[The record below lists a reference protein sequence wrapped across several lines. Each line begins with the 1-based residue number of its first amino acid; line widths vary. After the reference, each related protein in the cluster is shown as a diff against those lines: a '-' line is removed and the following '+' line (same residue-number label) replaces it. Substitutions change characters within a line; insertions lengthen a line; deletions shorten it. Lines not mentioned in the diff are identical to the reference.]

1 MKNIRLVTLSFL
13 LSSLLYSQDS
23 RQTVAVIDFD
33 ASGISQ
39 LEATSLTNR
48 FRTAVG
54 DVGAMRLVERGK
66 MEEVLQEQGF
76 QLTGCTSIVARN
88 LLPLY
93 FEECAVEV
101 GQLLGVQNMIG
112 GSIGR
117 VGETFTIDVRMI
129 SVQSGI
135 SLMTKQQTYAG
146 EIDDLIIEIEVL
158 AYELYDATIPDELE
172 ARRIAGVVVKDL
184 YGTSVVL
191 DGDKVRVAES
201 GGVPVAQGIPQK
213 TRMGAVVRSMAV
225 PGLGQFYSGNKLFG
239 TGFLVGELAV
249 AGLFY
254 TTYTAYQTA
263 TDDYNGFQS
272 LYDSERD
279 PELISELRGNI
290 LQSLDDIESNKALM
304 DQLASAAIGIWAVNV
319 AHAFLDYRSFFL
331 KPDNDTAQKD
341 PLFKLAYDPTTR
353 SHQLRFTIDLD

>member
-1 MKNIRLVTLSFL
+1 
-13 LSSLLYSQDS
+13 
-23 RQTVAVIDFD
+23 
-33 ASGISQ
+33 
-39 LEATSLTNR
+39 
-48 FRTAVG
+48 
-54 DVGAMRLVERGK
+54 MRLVERGM

-76 QLTGCTSIVARN
+76 QQTGCTS
-88 LLPLY
+88 
-93 FEECAVEV
+93 EECAVEV

-146 EIDDLIIEIEVL
+146 EIDGLIIEIEVL

-172 ARRIAGVVVKDL
+172 ARRIAGV
-184 YGTSVVL
+184 
-191 DGDKVRVAES
+191 
-201 GGVPVAQGIPQK
+201 PVAQGIPQK
-213 TRMGAVVRSMAV
+213 TRMGAVIRSMAV
-225 PGLGQFYSGNKLFG
+225 PGLGQFYSGNRLFG
-239 TGFLVGELAV
+239 TGFLAGELAV

-254 TTYTAYQTA
+254 TTYTAYQTS

-272 LYDSERD
+272 LYDTEKD
-279 PELISELRGNI
+279 PESISELKGNI

-319 AHAFLDYRSFFL
+319 AHAFIL
-331 KPDNDTAQKD
+331 KPDNGTAHKE
-341 PLFKLAYDPTTR
+341 PLYKLAYDPTTR
-353 SHQLRFTIDLD
+353 AHQLRFTIDLD

>member
-1 MKNIRLVTLSFL
+1 MKRAGIAALSFL
-13 LSSLLYSQDS
+13 FSSLLYSQDF

-54 DVGAMRLVERGK
+54 DVGAMRLVERGM

-76 QLTGCTSIVARN
+76 QQTGCTS
-88 LLPLY
+88 
-93 FEECAVEV
+93 EECAVEV

-117 VGETFTIDVRMI
+117 VGETFTLDVRMI
-129 SVQSGI
+129 SVQSGV
-135 SLMTKQQTYAG
+135 SLVTKQKTYAG
-146 EIDDLIIEIEVL
+146 KIDGLIIEVEVL
-158 AYELYDATIPDELE
+158 AYELYGTTVPDELE
-172 ARRIAGVVVKDL
+172 ARRK
-184 YGTSVVL
+184 T
-191 DGDKVRVAES
+191 
-201 GGVPVAQGIPQK
+201 GVPVAAVAVAQK
-213 TRMGAVVRSMAV
+213 TRMGAVIRSMAV

-239 TGFLVGELAV
+239 TGFLIGELAV

-272 LYDSERD
+272 LYDTERD
-279 PELISELRGNI
+279 PESISELRGNI

-304 DQLASAAIGIWAVNV
+304 DQLSTAAIGLWAINV
-319 AHAFLDYRSFFL
+319 AHAFLL
-331 KPDNDTAQKD
+331 KPDNDTAHKE

>member
-1 MKNIRLVTLSFL
+1 MKKPLTILLLLFSLVSA
-13 LSSLLYSQDS
+13 QDF

-54 DVGAMRLVERGK
+54 DVGAMRLVERGM

-76 QLTGCTSIVARN
+76 QQTGCTS
-88 LLPLY
+88 
-93 FEECAVEV
+93 EECAVEV

-117 VGETFTIDVRMI
+117 VGETFTLDVRMI

-135 SLMTKQQTYAG
+135 SLVTKQKTYAG
-146 EIDDLIIEIEVL
+146 KIDGLIIEVEVL
-158 AYELYDATIPDELE
+158 AYELYGTTVPDELE
-172 ARRIAGVVVKDL
+172 ARRK
-184 YGTSVVL
+184 T
-191 DGDKVRVAES
+191 
-201 GGVPVAQGIPQK
+201 GVPVAAVAVAQK
-213 TRMGAVVRSMAV
+213 TRMGAVIRSMAV
-225 PGLGQFYSGNKLFG
+225 PGLGQFYSGSKLFG

-272 LYDSERD
+272 LYNTERD
-279 PELISELRGNI
+279 PESISELRGNI

-304 DQLASAAIGIWAVNV
+304 DQLSTAAIGLWAINV
-319 AHAFLDYRSFFL
+319 AHAFIL
-331 KPDNDTAQKD
+331 KPDNGTAHKE

>member
-1 MKNIRLVTLSFL
+1 MKRAGIAALSFL
-13 LSSLLYSQDS
+13 FSSLLYSQDF

-54 DVGAMRLVERGK
+54 DVGAMRLVERGM

-76 QLTGCTSIVARN
+76 QQTGCTS
-88 LLPLY
+88 
-93 FEECAVEV
+93 EECAVEV

-117 VGETFTIDVRMI
+117 VGETFTLDVRMI

-135 SLMTKQQTYAG
+135 SLMTKQKTYAG
-146 EIDDLIIEIEVL
+146 KIDGLIIEVEVL
-158 AYELYDATIPDELE
+158 AYELYGTTVPDELE
-172 ARRIAGVVVKDL
+172 ARRIAGV
-184 YGTSVVL
+184 
-191 DGDKVRVAES
+191 
-201 GGVPVAQGIPQK
+201 PVAAVAVAQK
-213 TRMGAVVRSMAV
+213 TRMGAVIRSMAV
-225 PGLGQFYSGNKLFG
+225 PGLGQFYSGSKLFG

-263 TDDYNGFQS
+263 TDDYNGFQA
-272 LYDSERD
+272 LYDTERD
-279 PELISELRGNI
+279 PELISELSGNI

-304 DQLASAAIGIWAVNV
+304 DQLSTAAIGLWAINV
-319 AHAFLDYRSFFL
+319 AHAFIL
-331 KPDNDTAQKD
+331 KPDNGTAHKE
-341 PLFKLAYDPTTR
+341 PVIKLAYDPTTQ

>member
-13 LSSLLYSQDS
+13 LSSILYSQDF

-33 ASGISQ
+33 PSGISQ
-39 LEATSLTNR
+39 QEATSLTNR

-54 DVGAMRLVERGK
+54 DVGAMRLVERGM

-76 QLTGCTSIVARN
+76 QQTDCTS
-88 LLPLY
+88 
-93 FEECAVEV
+93 EECAVEV

-117 VGETFTIDVRMI
+117 VGDTFTLDVRMI

-135 SLMTKQQTYAG
+135 SLVTKQKTYAG
-146 EIDDLIIEIEVL
+146 KIDGLIIEIEVL
-158 AYELYDATIPDELE
+158 AYELFGITIPDELQ
-172 ARRIAGVVVKDL
+172 ARRK
-184 YGTSVVL
+184 T
-191 DGDKVRVAES
+191 
-201 GGVPVAQGIPQK
+201 GVPVAAVAVAQK
-213 TRMGAVVRSMAV
+213 TRMGAVIRSMAV
-225 PGLGQFYSGNKLFG
+225 PGLGQFYSGSKLFG

-263 TDDYNGFQS
+263 TDDYNGFQA
-272 LYDSERD
+272 LYDTERD
-279 PELISELRGNI
+279 PELISELSGNI

-304 DQLASAAIGIWAVNV
+304 DQLSTAAIGLWAINV
-319 AHAFLDYRSFFL
+319 AHAFIL
-331 KPDNDTAQKD
+331 KPDNGTAHKE
-341 PLFKLAYDPTTR
+341 PVIKLAYDPTTQ

>member
-1 MKNIRLVTLSFL
+1 MWILRLYRLNSFL
-13 LSSLLYSQDS
+13 RLSVIPCARNIFICLVLTSLLYSQDF

-54 DVGAMRLVERGK
+54 DVGMMRLVERGM
-66 MEEVLQEQGF
+66 MEEVLTEQGF
-76 QLTGCTSIVARN
+76 QQTGCTS
-88 LLPLY
+88 
-93 FEECAVEV
+93 EECAVEV

-117 VGETFTIDVRMI
+117 VGDTFTIDVRMI
-129 SVQSGI
+129 SVQSGV
-135 SLMTKQQTYAG
+135 SLVTKQKTYAG
-146 EIDDLIIEIEVL
+146 KVDGLIIEIEVL
-158 AYELYDATIPDELE
+158 AYELYGATVPDELLG
-172 ARRIAGVVVKDL
+172 RRKAGI
-184 YGTSVVL
+184 
-191 DGDKVRVAES
+191 
-201 GGVPVAQGIPQK
+201 PVAQGLPQK
-213 TRMGAVVRSMAV
+213 TRMGAVIRSMAV
-225 PGLGQFYSGNKLFG
+225 PGLGQFYSGSKLFG
-239 TGFLVGELAV
+239 TGFLIGELAV

-272 LYDSERD
+272 LYDTERD
-279 PELISELRGNI
+279 PESISELRGNI

-304 DQLASAAIGIWAVNV
+304 DQLSTAAIGLWAINV
-319 AHAFLDYRSFFL
+319 AHAFLL
-331 KPDNDTAQKD
+331 KPDNDTAQKE
-341 PLFKLAYDPTTR
+341 PLIKLAYDPATR

>member
-13 LSSLLYSQDS
+13 LSSILYSQDF

-54 DVGAMRLVERGK
+54 DVGAMRLVERGM

-76 QLTGCTSIVARN
+76 QQTDCTS
-88 LLPLY
+88 
-93 FEECAVEV
+93 EECAVEV

-117 VGETFTIDVRMI
+117 VGDTFTLDVRMI

-135 SLMTKQQTYAG
+135 SLMTKQMTYAG
-146 EIDDLIIEIEVL
+146 EIDGLIIEIEVL

-172 ARRIAGVVVKDL
+172 ARRIAGV
-184 YGTSVVL
+184 
-191 DGDKVRVAES
+191 
-201 GGVPVAQGIPQK
+201 PVAQGIPQK
-213 TRMGAVVRSMAV
+213 TRMGAVIRSMAV
-225 PGLGQFYSGNKLFG
+225 PGLGQFYSGNRLFG
-239 TGFLVGELAV
+239 TGFLAGELAV

-272 LYDSERD
+272 LYDTEKD
-279 PELISELRGNI
+279 PESISELKGNI

-319 AHAFLDYRSFFL
+319 AHAFLL

>member
-13 LSSLLYSQDS
+13 LSSILNSQDS

-54 DVGAMRLVERGK
+54 DVGAMRLVERGM

-76 QLTGCTSIVARN
+76 QQTGCTS
-88 LLPLY
+88 
-93 FEECAVEV
+93 EECAVEV

-117 VGETFTIDVRMI
+117 VGDTFTLDVRMI

-135 SLMTKQQTYAG
+135 SLMTKQKTYAG
-146 EIDDLIIEIEVL
+146 KIDGLIIEVEVL
-158 AYELYDATIPDELE
+158 AYELYGTTVPDELE
-172 ARRIAGVVVKDL
+172 ARRIAGV
-184 YGTSVVL
+184 
-191 DGDKVRVAES
+191 
-201 GGVPVAQGIPQK
+201 PVAAVAVAQK
-213 TRMGAVVRSMAV
+213 TRMGAVIRSMAV
-225 PGLGQFYSGNKLFG
+225 PGLGQFYSGSKLFG

-263 TDDYNGFQS
+263 TDDYNGFQA
-272 LYDSERD
+272 LYDTERD
-279 PELISELRGNI
+279 PELISELSGNI

-304 DQLASAAIGIWAVNV
+304 DQLSTAAIGLWAINV
-319 AHAFLDYRSFFL
+319 AHAFIL
-331 KPDNDTAQKD
+331 KPDNGTAHKE
-341 PLFKLAYDPTTR
+341 PVIKLAYDPTTQ

>member
-76 QLTGCTSIVARN
+76 QQTGCTSIVARN

-184 YGTSVVL
+184 YGKSVVL

-213 TRMGAVVRSMAV
+213 TRMGAVIRSMAV

-239 TGFLVGELAV
+239 TGFLAGELAV
-249 AGLFY
+249 VGLFAA
-254 TTYTAYQTA
+254 TFSTYQTA
-263 TDDYNGFQS
+263 TDDYNNYNN
-272 LYDSERD
+272 LYLNEENQD
-279 PELISELRGNI
+279 LIVEYRAEVEKSY
-290 LQSLDDIESNKALM
+290 QDIEASKALM
-304 DQLASAAIGIWAVNV
+304 DNLASAAGGIWVLNV
-319 AHAFLDYRSFFL
+319 VHAFLI
-331 KPDNDTAQKD
+331 KPDNSTASKEH
-341 PLFKLAYDPTTR
+341 PIRFTYDPQTR
-353 SHQLRFTIDLD
+353 STGIRFTIALD

>member
-13 LSSLLYSQDS
+13 LSSILYSQDS

-33 ASGISQ
+33 PSGISQ

-54 DVGAMRLVERGK
+54 DVGAMRLVERGM

-76 QLTGCTSIVARN
+76 QQTGCTS
-88 LLPLY
+88 
-93 FEECAVEV
+93 EECAVEV

-135 SLMTKQQTYAG
+135 SLMTKQKTYAG
-146 EIDDLIIEIEVL
+146 KIDGLIIEIEVL

-172 ARRIAGVVVKDL
+172 ARRIAGV
-184 YGTSVVL
+184 
-191 DGDKVRVAES
+191 
-201 GGVPVAQGIPQK
+201 PVAAVAVAQK
-213 TRMGAVVRSMAV
+213 TRMGAVIRSMAV

-319 AHAFLDYRSFFL
+319 AHAFLL

>member
-1 MKNIRLVTLSFL
+1 MKRAGIAALSFL
-13 LSSLLYSQDS
+13 FSSLLYSQDF

-54 DVGAMRLVERGK
+54 DVGAMRLVERGM

-76 QLTGCTSIVARN
+76 QQTGCTS
-88 LLPLY
+88 
-93 FEECAVEV
+93 EECAVEV

-117 VGETFTIDVRMI
+117 VGDTFTLDVRMI

-135 SLMTKQQTYAG
+135 SLMTKQKTYAG
-146 EIDDLIIEIEVL
+146 KVDGLIIEIEVL
-158 AYELYDATIPDELE
+158 AYELFGITTPDELE
-172 ARRIAGVVVKDL
+172 ARRIAGV
-184 YGTSVVL
+184 
-191 DGDKVRVAES
+191 
-201 GGVPVAQGIPQK
+201 PVAQGVPQK
-213 TRMGAVVRSMAV
+213 TRMGAVIRSMAV
-225 PGLGQFYSGNKLFG
+225 PGLGQFYSGSKLFG
-239 TGFLVGELAV
+239 TGFLAGELAV

-263 TDDYNGFQS
+263 TDDYNGFQA
-272 LYDSERD
+272 LYDLEENPNNAAEHRA
-279 PELISELRGNI
+279 NI
-290 LQSLDDIESNKALM
+290 LQSLDAIESNKAMM
-304 DQLASAAIGIWAVNV
+304 DQLASAAMGIWAINV
-319 AHAFLDYRSFFL
+319 VHAFIL
-331 KPDNDTAQKD
+331 KPDNSTAHKE
-341 PLFKLAYDPTTR
+341 PLIKLAYDPTTR

>member
-1 MKNIRLVTLSFL
+1 VLDVKNIRFVTLSFL
-13 LSSLLYSQDS
+13 LSSILYSQDF

-54 DVGAMRLVERGK
+54 DVGAMRLVERGM

-76 QLTGCTSIVARN
+76 QQTGCTS
-88 LLPLY
+88 
-93 FEECAVEV
+93 EECAVEV

-117 VGETFTIDVRMI
+117 VGETFTLDVRMI

-135 SLMTKQQTYAG
+135 SLKTKQQTYAG

-225 PGLGQFYSGNKLFG
+225 PGLGQFYSGNRLFG

-263 TDDYNGFQS
+263 TDDYNGFQA
-272 LYDSERD
+272 LYDLEENPNNAAEHRA
-279 PELISELRGNI
+279 NI
-290 LQSLDDIESNKALM
+290 LQSLDAIESNKAMM
-304 DQLASAAIGIWAVNV
+304 DQLASAAMGIWAINV
-319 AHAFLDYRSFFL
+319 VHAFIL
-331 KPDNDTAQKD
+331 KPDNSTAHKE
-341 PLFKLAYDPTTR
+341 PLIKLAYDPTTR

>member
-1 MKNIRLVTLSFL
+1 
-13 LSSLLYSQDS
+13 
-23 RQTVAVIDFD
+23 
-33 ASGISQ
+33 
-39 LEATSLTNR
+39 
-48 FRTAVG
+48 
-54 DVGAMRLVERGK
+54 
-66 MEEVLQEQGF
+66 
-76 QLTGCTSIVARN
+76 
-88 LLPLY
+88 
-93 FEECAVEV
+93 
-101 GQLLGVQNMIG
+101 MIG

-158 AYELYDATIPDELE
+158 AYELFGITTPDELE

-184 YGTSVVL
+184 YGKSVVL

-319 AHAFLDYRSFFL
+319 AHAFLL

>member
-1 MKNIRLVTLSFL
+1 VLDVKNIRLVTLSFL
-13 LSSLLYSQDS
+13 LSSLLYSQDF

-33 ASGISQ
+33 ASGISP

-117 VGETFTIDVRMI
+117 VGDTFTLDVRMI

-135 SLMTKQQTYAG
+135 SLMTKQKTYAG
-146 EIDDLIIEIEVL
+146 KIDGLIIEVEVL
-158 AYELYDATIPDELE
+158 AYELYGTTVPDELE
-172 ARRIAGVVVKDL
+172 ARRIAGV
-184 YGTSVVL
+184 
-191 DGDKVRVAES
+191 
-201 GGVPVAQGIPQK
+201 PVAAVAVAQK
-213 TRMGAVVRSMAV
+213 TRMGAVIRSMAV
-225 PGLGQFYSGNKLFG
+225 PGLGQFYSGSKLFG

-263 TDDYNGFQS
+263 TDDYNGFQA
-272 LYDSERD
+272 LYDTERD
-279 PELISELRGNI
+279 PELISELSGNI

-304 DQLASAAIGIWAVNV
+304 DQLSTAAIGLWAINV
-319 AHAFLDYRSFFL
+319 AHAFIL
-331 KPDNDTAQKD
+331 KPDNGTAHKE
-341 PLFKLAYDPTTR
+341 PVIKLAYDPTTQ

>member
-1 MKNIRLVTLSFL
+1 
-13 LSSLLYSQDS
+13 
-23 RQTVAVIDFD
+23 
-33 ASGISQ
+33 
-39 LEATSLTNR
+39 
-48 FRTAVG
+48 
-54 DVGAMRLVERGK
+54 
-66 MEEVLQEQGF
+66 
-76 QLTGCTSIVARN
+76 
-88 LLPLY
+88 
-93 FEECAVEV
+93 
-101 GQLLGVQNMIG
+101 
-112 GSIGR
+112 
-117 VGETFTIDVRMI
+117 
-129 SVQSGI
+129 
-135 SLMTKQQTYAG
+135 
-146 EIDDLIIEIEVL
+146 
-158 AYELYDATIPDELE
+158 
-172 ARRIAGVVVKDL
+172 
-184 YGTSVVL
+184 
-191 DGDKVRVAES
+191 
-201 GGVPVAQGIPQK
+201 
-213 TRMGAVVRSMAV
+213 MAV

-319 AHAFLDYRSFFL
+319 AHAFLL

>member
-1 MKNIRLVTLSFL
+1 VKNIRLVTLSFL
-13 LSSLLYSQDS
+13 LSSILYSQDS

-54 DVGAMRLVERGK
+54 DVGAMRLVERGM

-76 QLTGCTSIVARN
+76 QQTGCTS
-88 LLPLY
+88 
-93 FEECAVEV
+93 EECAVEV

-117 VGETFTIDVRMI
+117 VGDTFTLDVRMI

-135 SLMTKQQTYAG
+135 SLMTKQKTYAG
-146 EIDDLIIEIEVL
+146 KVDGLIIEIEVL
-158 AYELYDATIPDELE
+158 AYELFGITTPDELE
-172 ARRIAGVVVKDL
+172 ARRIAGV
-184 YGTSVVL
+184 
-191 DGDKVRVAES
+191 
-201 GGVPVAQGIPQK
+201 PVAQGVPQK
-213 TRMGAVVRSMAV
+213 TRMGAVIRSMAV
-225 PGLGQFYSGNKLFG
+225 PGLGQFYSGSKLFG
-239 TGFLVGELAV
+239 TGFLAGELAV

-263 TDDYNGFQS
+263 TDDYNGFQA
-272 LYDSERD
+272 LYDLEENPNNAAEHRA
-279 PELISELRGNI
+279 NI
-290 LQSLDDIESNKALM
+290 LQSLDAIESNKAMM
-304 DQLASAAIGIWAVNV
+304 DQLASAAMGIWAINV
-319 AHAFLDYRSFFL
+319 VHAFIL
-331 KPDNDTAQKD
+331 KPDNSTAHKE
-341 PLFKLAYDPTTR
+341 PLIKLAYDPTTR

>member
-135 SLMTKQQTYAG
+135 SLKTKQQTYAG

-172 ARRIAGVVVKDL
+172 ARRIAGV
-184 YGTSVVL
+184 
-191 DGDKVRVAES
+191 
-201 GGVPVAQGIPQK
+201 PVAQGIPQK
-213 TRMGAVVRSMAV
+213 TRMGAVIRSMAV
-225 PGLGQFYSGNKLFG
+225 PGLGQFYSGNRLFG
-239 TGFLVGELAV
+239 TGFLAGELAV

-254 TTYTAYQTA
+254 TTYTAYQTS

-272 LYDSERD
+272 LYDTEKD
-279 PELISELRGNI
+279 PESISELRGNI

-319 AHAFLDYRSFFL
+319 AHAFLL

>member
-1 MKNIRLVTLSFL
+1 VPDVKNIKLVTLSFL
-13 LSSLLYSQDS
+13 LSSILYSQDS

-33 ASGISQ
+33 PSGISQ

-54 DVGAMRLVERGK
+54 DVGAMRLVERGM

-76 QLTGCTSIVARN
+76 QQTGCTS
-88 LLPLY
+88 
-93 FEECAVEV
+93 EECAVEV

-135 SLMTKQQTYAG
+135 SLMTKQKTYAG
-146 EIDDLIIEIEVL
+146 KIDGLIIEIEVL

-172 ARRIAGVVVKDL
+172 ARRK
-184 YGTSVVL
+184 T
-191 DGDKVRVAES
+191 
-201 GGVPVAQGIPQK
+201 GVPVAAVAVAQK
-213 TRMGAVVRSMAV
+213 TRMGAVIRSMAV
-225 PGLGQFYSGNKLFG
+225 PGLGQFYSGSKLFG

-263 TDDYNGFQS
+263 TDDYNGFQA
-272 LYDSERD
+272 LYDTERD
-279 PELISELRGNI
+279 PELISELSGNI

-319 AHAFLDYRSFFL
+319 AHAFLL

>member
-1 MKNIRLVTLSFL
+1 MKKPITIL
-13 LSSLLYSQDS
+13 LLLFSLASAQDF

-54 DVGAMRLVERGK
+54 DVGVMRLVKRGM

-76 QLTGCTSIVARN
+76 QQTGCTS
-88 LLPLY
+88 
-93 FEECAVEV
+93 EECAVEV

-117 VGETFTIDVRMI
+117 VGETFTLDVRMI

-135 SLMTKQQTYAG
+135 SLVTKQKTYAG
-146 EIDDLIIEIEVL
+146 KIDGLIIEVEVL
-158 AYELYDATIPDELE
+158 AYELYGTTVPDELE
-172 ARRIAGVVVKDL
+172 ARRK
-184 YGTSVVL
+184 T
-191 DGDKVRVAES
+191 
-201 GGVPVAQGIPQK
+201 GVPVAAVAVAQK
-213 TRMGAVVRSMAV
+213 TRMGAVIRSIAV

-263 TDDYNGFQS
+263 TDDYNGFQ
-272 LYDSERD
+272 
-279 PELISELRGNI
+279 
-290 LQSLDDIESNKALM
+290 
-304 DQLASAAIGIWAVNV
+304 
-319 AHAFLDYRSFFL
+319 
-331 KPDNDTAQKD
+331 
-341 PLFKLAYDPTTR
+341 
-353 SHQLRFTIDLD
+353 

>member
-1 MKNIRLVTLSFL
+1 MKKPITILLLLFRLVSA
-13 LSSLLYSQDS
+13 QDF

-54 DVGAMRLVERGK
+54 DVGAMRLVERGM

-76 QLTGCTSIVARN
+76 QQTGCTS
-88 LLPLY
+88 
-93 FEECAVEV
+93 EECAVEV

-117 VGETFTIDVRMI
+117 VGETFTLDVRMI

-135 SLMTKQQTYAG
+135 SLVTKQKTYAG
-146 EIDDLIIEIEVL
+146 KIDGLIIEVEVL
-158 AYELYDATIPDELE
+158 AYELYGTTVPDELE
-172 ARRIAGVVVKDL
+172 ARRK
-184 YGTSVVL
+184 T
-191 DGDKVRVAES
+191 
-201 GGVPVAQGIPQK
+201 GVPVAAVAVAQK
-213 TRMGAVVRSMAV
+213 TRMGAVIRSMAV
-225 PGLGQFYSGNKLFG
+225 PGLGQFYSGSKLFG

-272 LYDSERD
+272 LYDTERD
-279 PELISELRGNI
+279 PESISELRGNI

-304 DQLASAAIGIWAVNV
+304 DQLSTAAIGLWAINV
-319 AHAFLDYRSFFL
+319 AHAFIL
-331 KPDNDTAQKD
+331 KPDNDTAHKE
-341 PLFKLAYDPTTR
+341 PLIKLAYDPTTR

>member
-1 MKNIRLVTLSFL
+1 MKRAGIAALSFL
-13 LSSLLYSQDS
+13 FSSLLYSQDF

-54 DVGAMRLVERGK
+54 DVGAMRLVERGM

-76 QLTGCTSIVARN
+76 QQTGCTS
-88 LLPLY
+88 
-93 FEECAVEV
+93 EECAVEV

-117 VGETFTIDVRMI
+117 VGETFTLDVRMI

-135 SLMTKQQTYAG
+135 SLVTKQKTYAG
-146 EIDDLIIEIEVL
+146 KIDGLIIEIEVL
-158 AYELYDATIPDELE
+158 AYELYGTTVPDELQ
-172 ARRIAGVVVKDL
+172 ARRKA
-184 YGTSVVL
+184 
-191 DGDKVRVAES
+191 
-201 GGVPVAQGIPQK
+201 GVPVAAVAVAQK
-213 TRMGAVVRSMAV
+213 TRMGAVIRSMAV
-225 PGLGQFYSGNKLFG
+225 PGLGQFYSGSKLFG

-272 LYDSERD
+272 LYDTERD
-279 PELISELRGNI
+279 PESISELRGNI

-304 DQLASAAIGIWAVNV
+304 DQLSTAAIGLWAINV
-319 AHAFLDYRSFFL
+319 AHAFLL
-331 KPDNDTAQKD
+331 KPDNGTAHKE
-341 PLFKLAYDPTTR
+341 PLIKLAYDPTTR

>member
-1 MKNIRLVTLSFL
+1 MKKPITILLLLFSLVSA
-13 LSSLLYSQDS
+13 QDF

-54 DVGAMRLVERGK
+54 DVGAMRLVERGM

-76 QLTGCTSIVARN
+76 QQTGCTS
-88 LLPLY
+88 
-93 FEECAVEV
+93 EECAVEV

-117 VGETFTIDVRMI
+117 VGETFTLDVRMI

-135 SLMTKQQTYAG
+135 SLVTKQKTYAG
-146 EIDDLIIEIEVL
+146 KIDGLIIEVEVL
-158 AYELYDATIPDELE
+158 AYELYGTTVPDELE
-172 ARRIAGVVVKDL
+172 ARRK
-184 YGTSVVL
+184 T
-191 DGDKVRVAES
+191 
-201 GGVPVAQGIPQK
+201 GVPVAAVAVAQK
-213 TRMGAVVRSMAV
+213 TRMGAVIRSMAV

-263 TDDYNGFQS
+263 TDDYNSIQA

-279 PELISELRGNI
+279 PESISELRGNI

-304 DQLASAAIGIWAVNV
+304 DQLSTAAIGLWAINV
-319 AHAFLDYRSFFL
+319 AHAFIL
-331 KPDNDTAQKD
+331 KPDNDTAHKES
-341 PLFKLAYDPTTR
+341 LFKLAYDPTTR